1 MPDNTHNTIVRAI
14 LSWIDAGGRQTAD
27 LHEGDTVGVGREP
40 GNEILIASPHVSRRH
55 AVITWRSGWF
65 VISDLGS
72 LAGTQVNGRLIDAPT
87 PLHGG
92 DILTFFDVEM
102 SFHLVAQRKESGT
115 QAASQPAV
123 ITASATQDRLVI
135 SSGPQEGREV
145 ALSGSRMVIGRA
157 NSGAAFDIAL
167 QDRSV
172 SRPHA
177 QVEKIDSRY
186 VLTDLGSANGTLVN
200 GRLIEEPTPLKNG
213 DVLLIGETT
222 ILFRAG
228 K

>member
-1 MPDNTHNTIVRAI
+1 MSDNTHKTLVRAI
-14 LSWIDAGGRQTAD
+14 LSWIDSGGRQSAD
-27 LHEGDTVGVGREP
+27 LHEGDIAGVGREP

-55 AVITWRSGWF
+55 AVITWRSGGF

-102 SFHLVAQRKESGT
+102 SFHLVAQRKEPDEIEVGR
-115 QAASQPAV
+115 AAPV
-123 ITASATQDRLVI
+123 LTSAAEDRLVI
-135 SSGPQEGREV
+135 GSGPQEGREI
-145 ALSGSRMVIGRA
+145 ALPGGRMVIGRA
-157 NSGAAFDIAL
+157 NAGAAFDIAL
-167 QDRSV
+167 PDRSV

-177 QVEKIDSRY
+177 QVERVDDHY

-200 GRLIEEPTPLKNG
+200 GRLIEEPTLLRNG